1 MTQLYINRSEFT
13 KKYLLFALGLFI
25 NAIGVVF
32 VTKAN
37 LGTSPNASIPYVLSL
52 QLPLT
57 IGQFTI
63 LLNLLLIGLQFFI
76 TRRQFPLV
84 QLLQI
89 PVSIAFGYLIDF
101 CMDYLFFWIA
111 PETYIAKMAFLLV
124 GCVIL
129 AFSVFLEFTA
139 DVIVLP
145 GEGLTNAIN
154 AVTGWEKGTVK
165 VAIDAAMSLTALA
178 FALYFFHGFI
188 GVREGTIIAAVLVG
202 VVSKLFDRRFGGAL
216 KAWIVAGSAC
226 ALQRTTSR

>member
-1 MTQLYINRSEFT
+1 MNRIEFS
-13 KKYLLFALGLFI
+13 KKYLIFSLGLFI

-37 LGTSPNASIPYVLSL
+37 LGTSPNASIPYVLSMA
-52 QLPLT
+52 LPLT

-101 CMDYLFFWIA
+101 CMDYLFYWIN
-111 PETYIAKMAFLLV
+111 PEGYATKMAFLLI
-124 GCVIL
+124 GCIIL

-145 GEGLTNAIN
+145 GEGLTNAIH
-154 AVTGWEKGTVK
+154 AVTGWEKGVVK
-165 VAIDAAMSLTALA
+165 VSIDAAMSGTALL
-178 FALYFFHGFI
+178 FALYFFHAPN
-188 GVREGTIIAAVLVG
+188 GVREGTIIAAILVG
-202 VVSKLFDRRFGGAL
+202 IVSKQFDRMFGKRL
-216 KAWIVAGSAC
+216 LAWIHASGKATPQT
-226 ALQRTTSR
+226 AAMK